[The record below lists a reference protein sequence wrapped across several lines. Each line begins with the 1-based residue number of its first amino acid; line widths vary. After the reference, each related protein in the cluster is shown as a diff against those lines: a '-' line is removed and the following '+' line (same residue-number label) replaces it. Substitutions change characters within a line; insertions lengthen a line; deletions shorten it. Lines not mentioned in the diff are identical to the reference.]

1 MDTMRH
7 PRVLS
12 SQEAVLLIVDVQE
25 SFRKHLPDIANL
37 TRNISI
43 LVEAAKILKLPV
55 FLTEQ
60 YPQGLGKT
68 LAEISACMGDHHYF
82 EKTAFSCLGAS
93 GLEAQLADTKRKQ
106 VVVAGIEAH
115 VCVSQ
120 TVHDLLQR
128 DYSVHVVA
136 DAVSSRLPR
145 NREVGL
151 EKMSGSGAVVTCL
164 EMALFE
170 MLVESG
176 TETFKAV
183 QRLIK

>member
-1 MDTMRH
+1 MRN
-7 PRVLS
+7 PRLLS
-12 SQEAVLLIVDVQE
+12 STQASLLVVDIQEA
-25 SFRKHLPDIANL
+25 FRKRLPDVSEL

-43 LVEAAKILKLPV
+43 LVEASKILKLPV
-55 FLTEQ
+55 FVTEQ

-68 LAEISACMGDHHYF
+68 LAEVAACLGDHEYF
-82 EKTAFSCLGAS
+82 EKTAFSCCGAP
-93 GLEAQLADTKRKQ
+93 GFVDALKATQRQQ
-106 VVVAGIEAH
+106 VIVCGIEAH

-120 TVHDLLQR
+120 TVHDLLQSGF
-128 DYSVHVVA
+128 SVHVIE
-136 DAVSSRLPR
+136 DAVSSRQPR
-145 NREVGL
+145 NKEVGIA
-151 EKMSGSGAVVTCL
+151 KMLASGALGSCV